1 MEHRRDRG
9 APDLPSPSSC
19 SSTGPMGAASEVGWQ
34 RRRRRGRGWEEEG
47 DVGGWEVGG
56 PVGVGGIKNVSGGP

>member
-1 MEHRRDRG
+1 
-9 APDLPSPSSC
+9 
-19 SSTGPMGAASEVGWQ
+19 MGAASEVGWQ

-56 PVGVGGIKNVSGGP
+56 IKNCEWWAMKERVEGIWMREK